1 MSLLEIDHLS
11 RFFGG
16 VKAVNDISF
25 NVEQGS
31 IHGLIGPNGSGK
43 TTLFNCLT
51 GIYKPTAGQIMFNG
65 KRVSGLLSHKIVDR
79 GIARTFQN
87 LRLFSGMTAMEN
99 VMVGR
104 HRHLSSGMIP
114 TIVGSSGSRDEQ
126 KQAVD
131 RAIELIEFCGLTGR
145 EDDLAG
151 SLPYGMQRRLEIA
164 RALATEPQLIL
175 LDEPAAGMN
184 PNEAASLKE
193 LIINIHRRDI
203 TVFLIEHNVRLV
215 MGLCEQVSVMDV
227 GRLIANDVPDKIIT
241 HPAVIEAYLG
251 REDEDESAA

>member
-1 MSLLEIDHLS
+1 MSLLKIDHLS

-25 NVEQGS
+25 TVEQGT

-51 GIYKPTAGQIMFNG
+51 GIYKPTAGQIIFDG
-65 KRVSGLLSHKIVDR
+65 KRISRLTSHKIVER
-79 GIARTFQN
+79 CVARTFQN
-87 LRLFSGMTAMEN
+87 LRLFSGMTTMEN

-114 TIVGSSGSRDEQ
+114 TIFGSPDARDEQ
-126 KQAVD
+126 TQAVE
-131 RAIELIEFCGLTGR
+131 RALELLTFCGLDGR

-164 RALATEPQLIL
+164 RALATEPRLIL

-184 PNEAASLKE
+184 PNESASLKD
-193 LIINIHRRDI
+193 LILNIHKLGI

-215 MGLCEQVSVMDV
+215 MGLCETVSVMDV
-227 GRLIANDVPDKIIT
+227 GQLIANDVPDNIIT

-251 REDEDESAA
+251 KEDDDETAA

>member
-1 MSLLEIDHLS
+1 MAQLKIDHLS

-16 VKAVNDISF
+16 VKAVNDVSF
-25 NVEQGS
+25 TVEEGS

-51 GIYKPTAGQIMFNG
+51 GIYKPTSGQILFND
-65 KRVSGLLSHKIVDR
+65 KRVSGLVSHRIVER

-87 LRLFSGMTAMEN
+87 LRLFAGMTALEN

-104 HRHLSSGMIP
+104 HRHLRIGMLP
-114 TIVGSSGSRDEQ
+114 TIGGTSTAQKEQ
-126 KQAVD
+126 D
-131 RAIELIEFCGLTGR
+131 RTVKIALDLIDFCGLASR

-151 SLPYGMQRRLEIA
+151 SLPYGLQRRLEIA
-164 RALATEPQLIL
+164 RALATEPELIL

-184 PNEAASLKE
+184 PSEAASLKD
-193 LIINIHRRDI
+193 LIINIRKRGI
-203 TVFLIEHNVRLV
+203 TVFIIEHNVRLM
-215 MGLCEQVSVMDV
+215 MGLCDFVSVMDV
-227 GRLIANDVPDKIIT
+227 GQLIANDVPDKIIN

-251 REDEDESAA
+251 KEDDDDPTS